1 MPQDE
6 KKIKNTPEGQKVTG
20 LTVFIPLYNEAQ
32 ILEKNVRVLLQYL
45 DRLGLAFEVILGS
58 NGSTDRTPR
67 VGQRLEQTHARVT
80 FFHIALRGPGLAFA
94 EALKRATYSSFFC
107 MDADLSFDM
116 NFIRRA
122 MEALGDYD
130 AVVGSKQ
137 MATQKRPLIRILASE
152 IFIACTKRLLQMP
165 FCDYSIGAKA
175 YRTDAIRPFID
186 RVDRHTFYTQELL
199 YQLQRSGRKILEIPV
214 NCEDRRKS
222 KFNLIH
228 EGFYRYGKLFELWVR
243 SLKE

>member
-1 MPQDE
+1 MFQGE
-6 KKIKNTPEGQKVTG
+6 KEIKNISEGPKATG
-20 LTVFIPLYNEAQ
+20 LTVFIPLYNEAE
-32 ILEKNVRVLLQYL
+32 ILEKNVRLLLQYL
-45 DRLGLAFEVILGS
+45 DRLSLSFEVILGS
-58 NGSTDRTPR
+58 NGSTDRTPQVGRNLERTHGR
-67 VGQRLEQTHARVT
+67 VA
-80 FFHIALRGPGLAFA
+80 FFHLALRGPGLAFT

-116 NFIRRA
+116 DFIRSA
-122 MEALGDYD
+122 TEALGDYD

-137 MATQKRPLIRILASE
+137 MATQKRPLLRILASE

-175 YRTDAIRPFID
+175 YRTDVIRPYIN

-199 YQLQRSGRKILEIPV
+199 YQLQRSGRKIIEIPV
-214 NCEDRRKS
+214 NCDDRRKS
-222 KFNLIH
+222 KFNLVH
-228 EGFYRYGKLFELWVR
+228 EGFYRYGKLFELWLR